1 MAGPRRASTRAG
13 RGPAPHAVAPRMN
26 VVTAGG
32 GRVPGT
38 HARGDGGG
46 TLAMSVPSARGFT
59 LIEVLVVVALI
70 AAVGVLAVGV
80 FGNGFERLQLRSAVN
95 EVAGNLRHTRA
106 LAISTGR
113 PQRFV
118 IAPQARTWHAAGGR
132 DGRLPERMAVEFT
145 GAREVQPREGEGAI
159 VFFPDG
165 ASTGGRVALVAGNAR
180 WQVDVAWLTGEVR
193 VHRGEARQ

>member
-1 MAGPRRASTRAG
+1 MPGPRRAWQRAG
-13 RGPAPHAVAPRMN
+13 REPAAAVVAQPALDARSSRSCADRRETLGPSPTP
-26 VVTAGG
+26 
-32 GRVPGT
+32 
-38 HARGDGGG
+38 
-46 TLAMSVPSARGFT
+46 RGFS

-80 FGNGFERLQLRSAVN
+80 LGNGFERLRLRSAVN

-106 LAISTGR
+106 LAISTGQ

-118 IAPQARTWHAAGGR
+118 IVPHERSWRAAGDRHGE
-132 DGRLPERMAVEFT
+132 LPGQLSVEFT

-165 ASTGGRVALVAGNAR
+165 ASTGGRVALASATAR
-180 WQVDVAWLTGEVR
+180 WNVDVAWLTGEVR
-193 VHRGEARQ
+193 VHRGEPVR